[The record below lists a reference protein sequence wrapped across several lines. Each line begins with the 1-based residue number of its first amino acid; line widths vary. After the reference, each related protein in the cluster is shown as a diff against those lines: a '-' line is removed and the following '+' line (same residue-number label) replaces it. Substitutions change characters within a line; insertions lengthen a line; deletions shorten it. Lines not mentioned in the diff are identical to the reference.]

1 VPIVVLILKQKGL
14 IREFTIKEAIGTYMS
29 IDANIEA
36 LLVFQK
42 PCQFLIRLLFELLY
56 LVRQLLFHLAHNMP
70 LGVRGPFFRHPEK
83 PNWGRGG
90 KKNEE
95 LFPRQGLNEN

>member
-1 VPIVVLILKQKGL
+1 MPIVVLILKQKGL

-29 IDANIEA
+29 IDANIEV

-56 LVRQLLFHLAHNMP
+56 LVRQLLLHLAHYMP

-83 PNWGRGG
+83 SDW
-90 KKNEE
+90 KKKRIISKKGIE
-95 LFPRQGLNEN
+95 